1 MGRMKQYPRYNIVSF
16 RLSDTEMRM
25 LENLRKENTRQDTMI
40 RILSETVFR
49 IEKDVCETA

>member
-49 IEKDVCETA
+49 IEKAVCETA